1 MKLDKEA
8 LRGTEIVDLK
18 DIPDCESVEDV
29 QDDCKSLVE
38 AYDLCL
44 KMERACIKADG
55 IGLSAVQV
63 GIPLKLFV
71 VKNPSGDVDEF
82 DHLVNCSYTEANDAT
97 ESKRGIEGC
106 LSLKNSDGTL
116 KRFWVERL
124 DSISVTGKRLSI
136 SEQGKIFL
144 ESFQEILTDLNAVVY
159 AHEIDHQNGILISDI
174 GEEVSIW

>member
-1 MKLDKEA
+1 MKLNKKP
-8 LRGTEIVDLK
+8 LRGADIVDLK
-18 DIPDCESVEDV
+18 DIPDCEFVEDV

-63 GIPLKLFV
+63 GVPLKLFV
-71 VKNPSGDVDEF
+71 VKSPDGEF
-82 DHLVNCSYTEANDAT
+82 DHLVNCSYAEVKDAS

-116 KRFWVERL
+116 KRYWVDRSNKIL
-124 DSISVTGKRLSI
+124 VTGSRLSI
-136 SEQGKIFL
+136 NEQGGLFL
-144 ESFQEILTDLNAVVY
+144 EGFQDTLTDLHAVVY
-159 AHEIDHQNGILISDI
+159 AHEIDHQNGTLISDI
-174 GEEVSIW
+174 GEEISIW